1 MSGVFGSNAMNVDRA
16 TELNT
21 VLIEK
26 CPRCAQEMRNWPRS
40 LTRCAKCGYEWTM
53 KEPVARTP
61 KTQLQGIK
69 EALDAAAT
77 ALPVLFTI
85 CSKIGLKEGAMA
97 ADEILGSIQW
107 AQKEL
112 AHMMTADQ
120 TTARRCGCNPVDS
133 VTMKEER

>member
-1 MSGVFGSNAMNVDRA
+1 MNVDR
-16 TELNT
+16 TKEPT
-21 VLIEK
+21 PVLIEN
-26 CPRCAQEMRNWPRS
+26 CPRCGQEMRNWPRS
-40 LTRCAKCGYEWTM
+40 ITRCAKCGYEWAM
-53 KEPVARTP
+53 KEPVARTS
-61 KTQLQGIK
+61 KTQLQGVK
-69 EALDAAAT
+69 EAVDAAAT
-77 ALPVLFTI
+77 ALPVLFTM